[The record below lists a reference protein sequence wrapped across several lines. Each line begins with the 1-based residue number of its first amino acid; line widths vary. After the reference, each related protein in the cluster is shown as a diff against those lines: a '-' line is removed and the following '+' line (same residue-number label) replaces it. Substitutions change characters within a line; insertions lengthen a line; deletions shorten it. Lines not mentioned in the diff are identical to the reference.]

1 MSLGVV
7 FFGNSEG
14 VFSNRH
20 FQALLMAP
28 CVLAGVVDVPSAK
41 RTSTNTRSVEGSSF
55 VELARARSIPTFEP
69 ASPNEPDFV
78 EAVRALRPDLFI
90 AVGYMNL
97 LKVEILRVPRLLA
110 ANFHASLLPAYRG
123 KHPLFWALRNGERTV
138 GLTVHVMDPGFDTGD
153 ILYQVRLRTRR
164 SDTVAGVYDRLMVKS
179 VRLVGR
185 LIAHATKGELRRRP
199 QPQCGA
205 SYFSSVREQ
214 DRRLDW
220 LLEAERLRRW
230 IQVSPGQC
238 YSLFGGRKIFFLDA
252 AVVPRRRSIAPG
264 TVVEIGRESVTIA
277 TGRCALRVGKVRVD
291 QGSERSAPEVFR
303 EQVGEELI
311 WR

>member
-1 MSLGVV
+1 MSLRVV

-20 FQALLMAP
+20 FQELLVAP
-28 CVLAGVVDVPSAK
+28 CALAGVVDVPPAK

-55 VELARARSIPTFEP
+55 VELARGRGIPAFEP

-78 EAVRALRPDLFI
+78 EAVSALQPDLFI

-97 LKVEILRVPRLLA
+97 LKAEILRVPRLLA
-110 ANFHASLLPAYRG
+110 TNFHASLLPAYRG
-123 KHPLFWALRNGERTV
+123 KHPLFWALRDGERMV

-164 SDTVAGVYDRLMVKS
+164 SDTVADVYDRLMVKS
-179 VRLVGR
+179 VRLIGR
-185 LIAHATKGELRRRP
+185 LIADTEKGKLRRRP
-199 QPQCGA
+199 QPQRGA
-205 SYFSSVREQ
+205 SYFSSVCEE

-220 LLEAERLRRW
+220 SLEAERLRRW
-230 IQVSPGQC
+230 IQVSSGQC
-238 YSLFGGRKIFFLDA
+238 YSLIAGRKIFFLDA
-252 AVVPRRRSIAPG
+252 EVVPRRPSIAPG
-264 TVVEIGRESVTIA
+264 TVVEIGRKSVTIA
-277 TGRCALRVGKVRVD
+277 AGRRALRVGKVRVD

-303 EQVGEELI
+303 EQVGEA
-311 WR
+311 